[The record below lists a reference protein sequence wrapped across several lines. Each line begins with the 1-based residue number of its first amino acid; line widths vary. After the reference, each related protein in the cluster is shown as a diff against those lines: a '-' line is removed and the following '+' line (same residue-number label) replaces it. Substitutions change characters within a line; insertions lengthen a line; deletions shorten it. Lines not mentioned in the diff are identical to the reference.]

1 MRARAAVS
9 VVILA
14 LLAVGIGVLI
24 HTAAP
29 SGEAMAASE
38 DVSDAVKVI
47 ESKVAQNVKMMA
59 FEAIRKAGGTEA
71 VTALVKLTKSK
82 DLAIQAMAC
91 STLAR
96 MKTAA
101 ATAELKKLVKDSS
114 KKTALRTAA
123 MNALSRGGTS
133 ADRAWVASYAKN
145 HSRLKGQYA
154 WLSKQSFYK

>member
-59 FEAIRKAGGTEA
+59 CPTPTLLWTRIRTPTTLGSMLST
-71 VTALVKLTKSK
+71 
-82 DLAIQAMAC
+82 IRRAMTRL
-91 STLAR
+91 STH
-96 MKTAA
+96 
-101 ATAELKKLVKDSS
+101 
-114 KKTALRTAA
+114 LRAP
-123 MNALSRGGTS
+123 G
-133 ADRAWVASYAKN
+133 
-145 HSRLKGQYA
+145 RLKMI
-154 WLSKQSFYK
+154 